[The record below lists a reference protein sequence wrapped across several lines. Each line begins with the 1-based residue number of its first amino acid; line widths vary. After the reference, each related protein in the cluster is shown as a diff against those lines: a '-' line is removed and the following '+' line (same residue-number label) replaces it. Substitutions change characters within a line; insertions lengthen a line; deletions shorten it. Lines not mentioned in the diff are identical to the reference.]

1 MFLSFF
7 EAWWT
12 LFALRNQRKKYIF
25 HGSPYNRRPTNFFQI
40 MFVFKVVM
48 WLPLNYI
55 SPKCWR
61 WWSMAANTLKHFK
74 ISLRKKKTFLIT
86 SKKSISSLVDFFLVR
101 VWWFWRQDS
110 EKNDIQSKF
119 IFAFFVSFF
128 FSSTFNEIF
137 GLLVSVNAKK
147 RSQPTIRSL
156 VKFPSKNLNIT
167 FCLKKCSM
175 EFFCVCICCI
185 SRC

>member
-1 MFLSFF
+1 
-7 EAWWT
+7 
-12 LFALRNQRKKYIF
+12 
-25 HGSPYNRRPTNFFQI
+25 
-40 MFVFKVVM
+40 M

-110 EKNDIQSKF
+110 KKKTTFNQNLYSHF
-119 IFAFFVSFF
+119 LLASF

-167 FCLKKCSM
+167 FSLKKCSM